1 MRALLLKANRFFDQ
15 SLDWKARAIVLAA
28 VLLLIPTTFL
38 PMWKMTMYANQY
50 PDGLRLAIHSW
61 KLEAGNKGIDLQEI
75 NTLNHYIGMK
85 PLDPKDFL
93 EFKWLPF
100 AIGFFIL
107 FGLRT
112 VVIGK
117 VVGLVDLLVLF
128 IYFGIF
134 SLASF
139 YYRLYVYG
147 HYLEP
152 TAAVKVPPFT
162 PPIIGHQTLANFEVY
177 SFPGLGSYCMGIVPL
192 LLALALFLAW
202 RSTRKESAP
211 ALAPV

>member
-1 MRALLLKANRFFDQ
+1 MRALLAKANRFFDQ
-15 SLDWKARAIVLAA
+15 SLDWKARAIVLVA

-38 PMWKMTMYANQY
+38 PMWNMTMYANQY

-61 KLEAGNKGIDLQEI
+61 KLEAGNRGIDLQEI

-152 TAAVKVPPFT
+152 TAAVKVAPFT

-192 LLALALFLAW
+192 LLAFALFLAF
-202 RSTRKESAP
+202 SSARKEGAP
-211 ALAPV
+211 AQATA